1 MSNLC
6 KIPFKEIYIEQAKN
20 GIGPCCQMRPVSD
33 LDKRSLTENFKSN
46 SFLKQLRQDFL
57 DDKRPSACNRCW
69 DLEDQGLTSY
79 RTSMSEEHTD
89 TTLELTVLDIRLGN
103 KCNLACKMCTP
114 EYSNQLAK
122 KMYDAIQE
130 GAYIP
135 SENKKSFEWQ
145 EILKTGDAIRPVNE
159 NLVNNIYQTIM
170 DNPTINLIKFGGGEP
185 FIMPE
190 VSMLLKKLVESG
202 RSKTLRVFTL
212 TNCTTVKTS
221 FLKLLENFLDVEISC
236 SIDGVGK
243 WIEYQ
248 RTGSNWESIK
258 RNFSKLQQSNISTV
272 SLTPVI
278 TQLNV
283 LGVADFLEWA
293 ITQNACYIAF
303 NEIQHPEWFRWQLVP
318 LEYRKKVLKKL
329 NKLNLEQHNIDPN
342 WLQFRKNLK
351 TEVQTLDEETR
362 HRWSGDLI
370 LWEYGSNEKYFDHYP
385 WGKALYEG
393 TL

>member
-1 MSNLC
+1 
-6 KIPFKEIYIEQAKN
+6 
-20 GIGPCCQMRPVSD
+20 
-33 LDKRSLTENFKSN
+33 
-46 SFLKQLRQDFL
+46 
-57 DDKRPSACNRCW
+57 
-69 DLEDQGLTSY
+69 
-79 RTSMSEEHTD
+79 
-89 TTLELTVLDIRLGN
+89 
-103 KCNLACKMCTP
+103 
-114 EYSNQLAK
+114 
-122 KMYDAIQE
+122 
-130 GAYIP
+130 
-135 SENKKSFEWQ
+135 
-145 EILKTGDAIRPVNE
+145 
-159 NLVNNIYQTIM
+159 
-170 DNPTINLIKFGGGEP
+170 
-185 FIMPE
+185 
-190 VSMLLKKLVESG
+190 
-202 RSKTLRVFTL
+202 L

>member
-1 MSNLC
+1 MKNIC

-20 GIGPCCQMRPVSD
+20 GIGPCCQMRPVPG
-33 LDKRSLTENFKSN
+33 LNDKSLTENFESN

-57 DDKRPSACNRCW
+57 DGKRPEVCNRCW
-69 DLEDQGLTSY
+69 DLEDQGLASY
-79 RTSMSEEHTD
+79 RTTMGKQHINTN
-89 TTLELTVLDIRLGN
+89 LELTVLDIRLGN

-135 SENKKSFEWQ
+135 SANKKSPEFQ
-145 EILKTGDAIRPVNE
+145 EILKTGDAIRPINVD
-159 NLVNNIYQTIM
+159 LVENIYQTIM

-190 VSMLLKKLVESG
+190 VSMLLEKLVESG
-202 RSKTLRVFTL
+202 RSKTLKVFSL

-221 FLKLLENFLDVEISC
+221 FLKLLENFSHVEISC

-272 SLTPVI
+272 TLTPVI
-278 TQLNV
+278 TQLNL
-283 LGVADFLEWA
+283 LGVADFLDWA
-293 ITQNACYIAF
+293 ISQKSKYIAF
-303 NEIQHPEWFRWQLVP
+303 NEIQYPQWFRWQLVP
-318 LEYRKKVLKKL
+318 LEYRKDVIQKL
-329 NKLNLEQHNIDPN
+329 NNLNLNQHNIDPN

-362 HRWSGDLI
+362 YRWSGDLI